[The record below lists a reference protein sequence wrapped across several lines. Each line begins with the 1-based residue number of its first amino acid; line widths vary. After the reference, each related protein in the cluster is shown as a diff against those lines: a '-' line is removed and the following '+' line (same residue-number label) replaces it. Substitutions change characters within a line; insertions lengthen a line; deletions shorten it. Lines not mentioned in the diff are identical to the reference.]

1 MTNKADTALHGV
13 IEHLPVQ
20 SVIDHLPHVPS
31 VQAVVDHMP
40 DRFRPEPKHRS
51 RRPAVLAIVL
61 LAVLVALML
70 RRRSSP
76 PELATLDGSSALTD
90 RDAAFVDVR

>member
-1 MTNKADTALHGV
+1 MSNKADTALHGV

-31 VQAVVDHMP
+31 VQAVVEHMP
-40 DRFRPEPKHRS
+40 ERFRPEPKHRS
-51 RRPAVLAIVL
+51 RRPAVVAIVL
-61 LAVLVALML
+61 LAILVALML

-76 PELATLDGSSALTD
+76 HDVATFDGSAASTD